1 MITFDIATK
10 ATEAAIRAPFL
21 DNWNTKGQRIQLCIH
36 KRALLICEG
45 LRIANFIIKEVSS
58 LKVGKIA
65 GLTLPAGFNLDPL
78 LLNIALIAIQSLHGK
93 QNYFSSNENGT
104 INVFWCSKF
113 PDLTDHPD
121 TATANLCIAVA
132 LQNETKINEAAKL
145 VDANAR
151 GPFGRTPIFFNLYSA
166 HIYNVLLDH
175 GANDKIEDNFG
186 VTPQNMAEIMDF

>member
-10 ATEAAIRAPFL
+10 AAEVATNVRFL
-21 DNWNTKGQRIQLCIH
+21 NNLSAKDRVIQHCIH
-36 KRALLICEG
+36 TRALYICEG

-121 TATANLCIAVA
+121 TAAANLCIAVA
-132 LQNETKINEAAKL
+132 SQNETKINEAAKL

-151 GPFGRTPIFFNLYSA
+151 GPFGKTPMFFNLYSA